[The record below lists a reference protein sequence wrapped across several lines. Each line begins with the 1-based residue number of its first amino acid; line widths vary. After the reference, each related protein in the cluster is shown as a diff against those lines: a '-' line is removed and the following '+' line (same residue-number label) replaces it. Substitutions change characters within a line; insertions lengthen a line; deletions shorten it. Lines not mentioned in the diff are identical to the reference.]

1 MKMNARQIVVV
12 VGLSFAAVSAEAGFG
27 DLLKAVADPG
37 TNQQQEP
44 AKAQEPEKAKDAAS
58 TCPKCHGT
66 GSISRG
72 LKTRK
77 CKLCGGTGAIQKNSA
92 SASSDEQPAA
102 EEAEKSEN
110 VKSSNAGAAEEAAV
124 VFDDIAVDELKAI
137 LKQKTGYLL
146 LDVREPDEFASG
158 HIAGA
163 INIPVGQVSQKIRSV
178 CGDKAQDIY
187 VYCQSGKRSRMAAQ
201 RLLRM
206 DYRRIH
212 NVIGGI
218 NSWNGKLVK

>member
-1 MKMNARQIVVV
+1 MKMNARQIIVA

-27 DLLKAVADPG
+27 DLLKAVTDPG

-44 AKAQEPEKAKDAAS
+44 AKAQEPEKAKDATNA
-58 TCPKCHGT
+58 CPKCNGT
-66 GSISRG
+66 GSVSRG

-77 CKLCGGTGAIQKNSA
+77 CKTCGGTGAIQKKAA

-102 EEAEKSEN
+102 EEAEESAN
-110 VKSSNAGAAEEAAV
+110 VKSSNAAAEEAAV
-124 VFDDIAVDELKAI
+124 VFDDISAEELKVI
-137 LKQKTGYLL
+137 LKKKTGYLL

-178 CGDKAQDIY
+178 CGDKAKDIY

-206 DYRRIH
+206 DYKRIH